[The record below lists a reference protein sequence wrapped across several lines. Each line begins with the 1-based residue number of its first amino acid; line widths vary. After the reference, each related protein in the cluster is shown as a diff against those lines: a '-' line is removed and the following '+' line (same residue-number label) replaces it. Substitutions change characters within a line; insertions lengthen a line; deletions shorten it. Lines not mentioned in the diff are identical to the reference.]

1 MTDYAYDEARDLDRV
16 VRVVDADELT
26 IDFLSALLA
35 GDEQLANP
43 RVAEDAGLSRAMYRR
58 LLEESEAM
66 GLEVDDEEGV
76 SADRDVVAARLKSP
90 PPWRIAFT
98 RRFDKDIAQLDRKL
112 QGQILE
118 TLRKLSSFAWPFQ
131 IQGDT
136 FKPLTGELK
145 GMWRYRLGDFR
156 LVVKPVLMDSEL
168 DLVTFAA
175 RGSVYD

>member
-16 VRVVDADELT
+16 VRVVDAEELT
-26 IDFLSALLA
+26 LDFLSAALA
-35 GDEQLANP
+35 EDEQLANP
-43 RVAEDAGLSRAMYRR
+43 RVAEDAGLAVAMYRR
-58 LLEESEAM
+58 LRDVSASVRLDA
-66 GLEVDDEEGV
+66 DEEWGM
-76 SADRDVVAARLKSP
+76 ADRAIEPPPSKP

-98 RRFDKDIAQLDRKL
+98 KRFDKDIAQLDRKL

-131 IQGDT
+131 TQGDT
-136 FKPLTGELK
+136 FKPLGGDLK

>member
-1 MTDYAYDEARDLDRV
+1 MNDYAPDEARDLDRV
-16 VRVVDADELT
+16 VRVVDAEELT
-26 IDFLSALLA
+26 LDFLSAFLVDNDRPAYSRVA
-35 GDEQLANP
+35 GD
-43 RVAEDAGLSRAMYRR
+43 AGVSVAMYRR
-58 LLEESEAM
+58 LREGSASMRLDA
-66 GLEVDDEEGV
+66 DDEEGV
-76 SADRDVVAARLKSP
+76 TADRDVVAARPKP

-98 RRFDKDIAQLDRKL
+98 RRFDKDIAQLDRKM

-136 FKPLTGELK
+136 FKPLSGDLK

-156 LVVKPVLMDSEL
+156 LVVKPVLVDSEL